1 MIDPRNL
8 INLTGGVVTDVEL
21 VNDKIAKFRF
31 AVDYA
36 GSEKGSDN
44 TSGYFDIVYY
54 LKDSTGFSSKN
65 ATFIHAQIK
74 ADKIKKGG
82 KLQIVGRLV
91 QERWKQDDQNKNRVV
106 IVAEHVSY
114 ALSASTAGAKTA
126 TATTAT
132 ASTTADSSGQ
142 NSVPDSF

>member
-8 INLTGGVVTDVEL
+8 LNLTGGVVTDVEL
-21 VNDKIAKFRF
+21 VNDKIAKFRL

-44 TSGYFDIVYY
+44 TSGYFDVVYY
-54 LKDSTGFSSKN
+54 LKDQSGFTSKN
-65 ATFIHAQIK
+65 ATFIHGQVK
-74 ADKIKKGG
+74 ADKIKKGA

-106 IVAEHVSY
+106 VVAEHISY
-114 ALSASTAGAKTA
+114 AATAGAQGAKTA
-126 TATTAT
+126 
-132 ASTTADSSGQ
+132 STGTSSETETQ

>member
-8 INLTGGVVTDVEL
+8 LNLTGGVVTDVEL
-21 VNDKIAKFRF
+21 VNDKIAKFRL

-44 TSGYFDIVYY
+44 TSGYFDVVYY
-54 LKDSTGFSSKN
+54 LKDQSGFTSKN
-65 ATFIHAQIK
+65 ATFIHGQVK
-74 ADKIKKGG
+74 ADKIKKGA

-106 IVAEHVSY
+106 VVAEHISY
-114 ALSASTAGAKTA
+114 ATTAGTQGAKTA
-126 TATTAT
+126 
-132 ASTTADSSGQ
+132 STGTSSETETQ
-142 NSVPDSF
+142 SSVPDSF

>member
-8 INLTGGVVTDVEL
+8 LNLTGGVVTDVEL
-21 VNDKIAKFRF
+21 INDKIAKFRL

-44 TSGYFDIVYY
+44 TSGYFDVVYY
-54 LKDSTGFSSKN
+54 LKDSNGFIGKN
-65 ATFIHAQIK
+65 ATFIHGQIK
-74 ADKIKKGG
+74 NDKIKKGA

-106 IVAEHVSY
+106 VVAEHISY
-114 ALSASTAGAKTA
+114 AATTGTQGAKTSSA
-126 TATTAT
+126 GT
-132 ASTTADSSGQ
+132 SSDSETQS
-142 NSVPDSF
+142 SVPDSF

>member
-8 INLTGGVVTDVEL
+8 LNLTGGVVTDVEL
-21 VNDKIAKFRF
+21 VNDKIAKFRL

-44 TSGYFDIVYY
+44 TSGYFDVVYY
-54 LKDSTGFSSKN
+54 LKDQSGFTSKN
-65 ATFIHAQIK
+65 ATFIHGQVK
-74 ADKIKKGG
+74 ADKIKKGA

-106 IVAEHVSY
+106 VVAEHISY
-114 ALSASTAGAKTA
+114 AATAGAQGAKTA
-126 TATTAT
+126 SAGT
-132 ASTTADSSGQ
+132 SSETETQ